1 MSKTANDPMNK
12 LLTLFFL
19 VACLPTLLFAQ
30 PANDDCSGSIH
41 LGIAPACLDSV
52 FFTNVNATASDIGAG
67 NFPGCFNGGNVERD
81 VWFTFTSNDTI
92 YDYTITVT
100 GLSSG
105 ANAAMSNPQ
114 IALYRGDCTMNG
126 LAELACASAT
136 TGAATVELTVESL
149 TPNITYFLRI
159 NDYTSSLT
167 PNWGSFQLCV
177 EEKQP
182 DNNIDEIG
190 STACSGVL
198 YDSGGP
204 DGDYSN
210 NENHTFTICP
220 DQPHDCILF
229 SLEYYFIE
237 PQDMFGVTD
246 QLIFYDGATANPST
260 IIGQVGSFNFED
272 DGGGGVCY
280 QVKASSGCLSVQFT
294 SDAQAVFEGFRGFW
308 ECTTDC
314 ETALPITVD
323 ANISNEQV
331 IDFVSTPA
339 TTASITNIECPPGA
353 YGTFQAADPSG
364 LGLERGLLLT
374 TGSLAW
380 AVGPNTDP
388 GNGTFESDNNGP
400 GDPELDYLSQL
411 NGNNFLSENACI
423 VELDVFAATNELT
436 FEYIFGSE
444 EYQEY
449 VGLEYND
456 IFAFLVSGPGITGDP
471 NINNQANIAVLPNGM
486 GTQVE
491 INNVNQLVNWEYYR
505 NNNNGVATQYDGLTS
520 DFLGV
525 KKSLT
530 ARAAVQPCNTYHLK
544 FAIADRGDAFFDS
557 GVFISELKGG
567 TPQLAVNFN
576 SGIDYL
582 VEDCSNVPDELTIS
596 LTASSSDTI
605 SYQLEIAGTATPG
618 VDFTVD
624 VPDSIVFLPGET
636 SFSFPITALSD
647 LETEPTET
655 ITIRLTNDFG
665 CGQVVYS
672 ELLINLAD
680 GLKVDINAGQ
690 DTAYICQDNTIT
702 LHATGAN
709 SYFWSPV
716 SIVDNPSAAS
726 PIADPDTDRWV
737 TVEGSLGPCVAYDS
751 IFLQRTTPT
760 IEVQPPGPIAICQG
774 DSVRLVAYNNV
785 GGSGLQWSPLSGLD
799 SPNSERPVATPQQ
812 SITYVASIDIT
823 GCLVRD
829 SININVS
836 AFDFPMVT
844 TDTAICENYGVQLA
858 EVISPDSTTTH
869 FEWTPSAGLLNDT
882 IAGPLAFPEI
892 TTNYQLIGTAAN
904 GACAD
909 TSEVTITVLP
919 ADVNIANPDTVEIC
933 LGASVELSAGTTTGT
948 ADGLLWSPDDGS
960 LSSTS
965 GLSVMVTPG
974 ISTWYFTTYQR
985 DVCTVFDSVFIRVDS
1000 LPGLSITAEPE
1011 KEAYC
1016 QGEIVQLL
1024 SPTYEP
1030 PFYPAIQHFW
1040 SPPVGFETADSL
1052 WNMVINTQDSILY
1065 RRITINRGCRDTA
1078 EILINVIEPPII
1090 SLHPQDTV
1098 VCLGASVPFQLEI
1111 TGDYEAIEWT
1121 GDGLSCTDCPAPIAT
1136 PSATAAYS
1144 VIITA
1149 GGCEPAVGA
1158 SIRVAAPPLILLN
1171 GSNIICEGDSLLLNL
1186 AADSS
1191 STYTWTATDLQFGS
1205 FVGPQPVV
1213 SPEETTTYFLTADNG
1228 LCPPE
1233 EATITIEV
1241 AQAGNLQIEGPSEL
1255 VCSGDSI
1262 LLSASV
1268 LGGDPQ
1274 GQYLWEGSDG
1284 SRQSGASVI
1293 FNPDTPLT
1301 YTLTYISAT
1310 GCDTLTASLNVDVQ
1324 PGIAVS
1330 LETDSPDLNPAQ
1342 QGASLRLTATTTQSL
1357 SLNFSW
1363 TLNQQLV
1370 QQGFDLLEY
1379 QDILIAN
1386 PSVYTVFVQ
1395 DPATGCTDSASLA
1408 ILVEPPAIEVP
1419 NTFTPNGD
1427 GNNDFFSYVIRGNI
1441 RRILEFKVFNRWGQL
1456 VFDLNSF
1463 DPGQVTGWD
1472 GAYKGQPQPSEVYFY
1487 LLRLERYD
1495 GVVEERQGDVSLL
1508 R

>member
-1 MSKTANDPMNK
+1 MNK
-12 LLTLFFL
+12 LLTLFFFL
-19 VACLPTLLFAQ
+19 ACQSTLLSAQ
-30 PANDDCSGSIH
+30 PANDDCAGLID
-41 LGIAPACLDSV
+41 LGAAPACLDSM

-67 NFPGCFNGGNVERD
+67 SIPSCFNGGNVERD
-81 VWFTFTSNDTI
+81 VWFAFTSSDTI
-92 YDYTITVT
+92 FDYTITVT
-100 GLSSG
+100 GIPFG
-105 ANAAMSNPQ
+105 ASAAITNPQ
-114 IALYRGDCTMNG
+114 IALYRGDCTVNG
-126 LAELACASAT
+126 LAELACASAEP
-136 TGAATVELTVESL
+136 GAAAVALNVESL

-167 PNWGSFQLCV
+167 PHWGTFQLCV

-182 DNNIDEIG
+182 DNNIDEGG

-246 QLIFYDGATANPST
+246 QLVFYDDAQPNPAA
-260 IIGQVGSFNFED
+260 IIGQIGSFNFED

-280 QVKASSGCLSVQFT
+280 QVKANSGCLTVQFT
-294 SDAQAVFEGFRGFW
+294 SDAQATFEGFRGFW

-314 ETALPITVD
+314 ETALPISVD
-323 ANISNEQV
+323 ANISDAQV

-339 TTASITNIECPPGA
+339 TTASITNIDCPPGA
-353 YGTFQAADPSG
+353 YGTFQSDVPSG

-380 AVGPNTDP
+380 AAGPNTDP
-388 GNGTFESDNNGP
+388 GNGTFDSDNNGP
-400 GDPELDYLSQL
+400 GDSELDYLSQL

-436 FEYIFGSE
+436 FEYVFGSE

-520 DFLGV
+520 DLLGV

-567 TPQLAVNFN
+567 TPQLAVHFN

-582 VEDCSNVPDELTIS
+582 VEDCGNAPDELTIS

-618 VDFTVD
+618 VDFTLD
-624 VPDSIVFLPGET
+624 VPGSIVFLPGET

-647 LETEPTET
+647 LESEPTET

-665 CGQVVYS
+665 CGEVVYS
-672 ELLINLAD
+672 ELQINLVD
-680 GLKVDINAGQ
+680 ELKVDINTGR

-716 SIVDNPSAAS
+716 SIFNNPTAAD
-726 PIADPDTDRWV
+726 PIADPDGSQWV

-760 IEVQPPGPIAICQG
+760 IEVQSLNPTEICRG
-774 DSVRLVAYNNV
+774 DSVRLAAINNV
-785 GGSGLQWSPLSGLD
+785 SGLGLQWAPPFGLD
-799 SPNSERPVATPQQ
+799 APNSENPVATPQE

-823 GCLVRD
+823 GCVARD
-829 SININVS
+829 SITLNVS
-836 AFDFPMVT
+836 AFDFPTVT
-844 TDTAICENYGVQLA
+844 ADTTICENYGVQLA
-858 EVISPDSTTTH
+858 DVIPPDSTTTH
-869 FEWTPSAGLLNDT
+869 FQWIPSAGLPSDT
-882 IAGPLAFPEI
+882 IAGPLAFPDVS
-892 TTNYQLIGTAAN
+892 TRYQLIGTAAN

-909 TSEVTITVLP
+909 TAEVTVTVLP
-919 ADVNIANPDTVEIC
+919 ADVNITNPDTVEIC
-933 LGASVELSAGTTTGT
+933 LGAAVELSASTTGGG
-948 ADGLLWSPDDGS
+948 ADGLGWSPDDGS
-960 LSSTS
+960 LDDTS
-965 GLSVMVTPG
+965 GLAVTATPDV
-974 ISTWYFTTYQR
+974 STWYFTTYQR
-985 DVCTVFDSVFIRVDS
+985 GACTVFDSVFIRVDS
-1000 LPGLSITAEPE
+1000 LPALSITAEPD

-1030 PFYPAIQHFW
+1030 AFYPAIQHFW
-1040 SPPVGFETADSL
+1040 TPSVGFETSDSL
-1052 WNMVINTQDSILY
+1052 WNMVIHVQDTILY
-1065 RRITINRGCRDTA
+1065 QRLAINRGCRDTA
-1078 EILINVIEPPII
+1078 EILINVIEPPLI
-1090 SLHPQDTV
+1090 SLNPQDTA
-1098 VCLGASVPFQLEI
+1098 VCLGEPVRFQLEI
-1111 TGDYEAIEWT
+1111 TGAYEEIEWM
-1121 GDGLSCTDCPAPIAT
+1121 GDGLSCTDCLSPAAT
-1136 PSATAAYS
+1136 PAATETYH

-1149 GGCEPAVGA
+1149 DGCEPMVGA
-1158 SIRVAAPPLILLN
+1158 SITVAAPPLILLN
-1171 GSNIICEGDSLLLNL
+1171 DRNVICEGASLLLNL

-1191 STYTWTATDLQFGS
+1191 STYTWTSTDPDFGT

-1213 SPEETTTYFLTADNG
+1213 SPEETTTYFLLAENS

-1233 EATITIEV
+1233 EATLTVEV
-1241 AQAGNLQIEGPSEL
+1241 TQAGNLQIEGPLS
-1255 VCSGDSI
+1255 VCAGDSI

-1268 LGGDPQ
+1268 TGGASQ
-1274 GQYLWEGSDG
+1274 EQYLWEGSDG
-1284 SRQSGASVI
+1284 SSQFGASVA
-1293 FNPDTPLT
+1293 FSPTASLT
-1301 YTLTYISAT
+1301 YTLTYISGI
-1310 GCDTLTASLNVDVQ
+1310 GCDTLTARLDVDVQ
-1324 PGIAVS
+1324 PGVEAS
-1330 LETDSPDLNPAQ
+1330 LETDSPTGQ
-1342 QGASLRLTATTTQSL
+1342 QGASIGLTASSNRPSPIHFT
-1357 SLNFSW
+1357 W
-1363 TLNQQLV
+1363 TLNQQPI
-1370 QQGFDLLEY
+1370 QQGVDLSAYE
-1379 QDILIAN
+1379 DILITD

-1395 DPATGCTDSASLA
+1395 DPATGCTDSATLT
-1408 ILVEPPAIEVP
+1408 IRVEPPVIEVP

-1427 GNNDFFSYVIRGNI
+1427 GNNDFFSYVILGNV
-1441 RRILEFKVFNRWGQL
+1441 RRVLEFKVFNRWGQP
-1456 VFDLNSF
+1456 VFDGNSMNPDEF
-1463 DPGQVTGWD
+1463 TGWD
-1472 GAYKGQPQPSEVYFY
+1472 GTFKGQPQPSEAYFY